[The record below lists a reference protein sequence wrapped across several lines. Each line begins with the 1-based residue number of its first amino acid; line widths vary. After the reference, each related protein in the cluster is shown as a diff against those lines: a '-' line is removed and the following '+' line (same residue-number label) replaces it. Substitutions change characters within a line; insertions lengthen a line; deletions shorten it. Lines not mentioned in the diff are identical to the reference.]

1 MIKIKELY
9 QKILDREI
17 EHRAKEQGLTVE
29 DLMIMLKEQKTEEMN
44 EQEQEENEKQIARF
58 SNFNY
63 SL

>member
-1 MIKIKELY
+1 MIKIKKLY
-9 QKILDREI
+9 QKILNREI
-17 EHRAKEQGLTVE
+17 ERRAKEQGLTVE

-44 EQEQEENEKQIARF
+44 EQEQEENEKLMARF

>member
-9 QKILDREI
+9 QKMLDREI
-17 EHRAKEQGLTVE
+17 ERRAKEQGLTVE

>member
-17 EHRAKEQGLTVE
+17 ERRAKEQGLTVE

-63 SL
+63 FL

>member
-1 MIKIKELY
+1 MIKIKKLY
-9 QKILDREI
+9 QKMLDREI
-17 EHRAKEQGLTVE
+17 ERRAKEQGLTVE

>member
-9 QKILDREI
+9 QKMLDREI
-17 EHRAKEQGLTVE
+17 ERRAKEQGLTVE

-44 EQEQEENEKQIARF
+44 EQEQEENEKLIARF

>member
-17 EHRAKEQGLTVE
+17 ERRAKEQGLTVE

>member
-9 QKILDREI
+9 QKMLDREI
-17 EHRAKEQGLTVE
+17 ERRAKKQGLTVE